1 MLTYENTKVRISTEN
16 LVKTHISTKKCNL
29 ERGRGKYR
37 RLKAM
42 FFEKFELT
50 LKTKIR
56 NS

>member
-29 ERGRGKYR
+29 GRGKGKYR

-50 LKTKIR
+50 LKKKFQ
-56 NS
+56 NF